1 MFLFQ
6 VMKRFSMVLV
16 NYNNSSITH
25 CFCTATIIGSEA
37 SHIKAKIDKLKVQ
50 NKVDKVQFSKQLLF

>member
-1 MFLFQ
+1 
-6 VMKRFSMVLV
+6 MVVV